1 MCFENASNEIILR
14 VLPRPGA
21 STRRPPKNLGGGSLC
36 SRLVTM
42 LVYLKALLGHD
53 LLNNKQKRHGYRV
66 RPVASVKRVHMS
78 FSSVPMAQPC
88 SRRIMNVKAC
98 FWCLGK

>member
-53 LLNNKQKRHGYRV
+53 PLNTNE
-66 RPVASVKRVHMS
+66 
-78 FSSVPMAQPC
+78 
-88 SRRIMNVKAC
+88 
-98 FWCLGK
+98 